1 MIFNRLYYLNK
12 LISHKHNK
20 MVKVVTGIR
29 RSGKSFLLFELFR
42 NHLIDNGIDEDHII
56 TISLDDRLNKRLRDP
71 DVCLPHIMN
80 LVKDKE
86 MYYVIIDEVQ
96 LMDEFVDVLN
106 SLLHQ
111 PNVDAYVTGSNSKFL
126 SSDVVT
132 EFRGRGDE
140 IHINPLSLSEI
151 CEAMPDIDW
160 KRLWELYM
168 TYGGLPMTVLY
179 QSEKEKA
186 DYLKKLLKETYLRD
200 IKERHKIVNDL
211 ELEQLLN
218 IVASSVGS
226 LTNPRKLSDTFLSS
240 GKMKLSP
247 ATINIYLD
255 YLCEAYLIEKSE
267 RFDIKG
273 KRYISTPYKF
283 YFTDLGLRN
292 AKLNFRQIEET
303 HLMENAIYNE
313 LVIRDFNVDVGV
325 VEIREKDENGN
336 SLRKHIEVDFVVNQG
351 SKRYY
356 IQSAFALQSVEK
368 VQQETRPLINIP
380 DSFKKIIVV
389 KDDILLRRDDNGIVT
404 MGLKQFLM
412 DSNSLDL

>member
-1 MIFNRLYYLNK
+1 MIFNRLYYINK

-42 NHLIDNGIDEDHII
+42 NHLIDNGVREDHII
-56 TISLDDRLNKRLRDP
+56 TIALDDRLNKQLRDP
-71 DVCLPHIMN
+71 DACLSYIRN
-80 LVKDKE
+80 LVKDKD
-86 MYYVIIDEVQ
+86 MYYVMIDEVQ

-106 SLLHQ
+106 SLLHLS
-111 PNVDAYVTGSNSKFL
+111 NVDAYVTGSNSKFL
-126 SSDVVT
+126 SSDVIT

-140 IHINPLSLSEI
+140 IHINPLSMNEI

-160 KRLWELYM
+160 NRQWELYM

-200 IKERHKIVNDL
+200 IKERHKIANDL

-218 IVASSVGS
+218 MLASSVGS
-226 LTNPRKLSDTFLSS
+226 LTNPQKLSDTFLSS
-240 GKMKLSP
+240 GKMKLS
-247 ATINIYLD
+247 ANTIKQYLD
-255 YLCEAYLIEKSE
+255 YLCEAYLIDKSE

-313 LVIRDFNVDVGV
+313 LIMRDFNVDVGV
-325 VEIREKDENGN
+325 VEVREKDGN
-336 SLRKHIEVDFVVNQG
+336 DNSVRKHIEVDFVVNQG

-356 IQSAFALQSVEK
+356 IQSAFALPNVEK